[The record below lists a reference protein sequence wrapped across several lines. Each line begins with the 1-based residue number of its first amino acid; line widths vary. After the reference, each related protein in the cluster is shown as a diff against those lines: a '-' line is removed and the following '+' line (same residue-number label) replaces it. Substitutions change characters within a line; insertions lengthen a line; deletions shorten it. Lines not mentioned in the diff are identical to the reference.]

1 MTNRISRL
9 KTALF
14 ANTREIS
21 LERALLY
28 TASHRQTEGEPVI
41 LRRAK
46 ATAYI
51 LEHVE
56 ISIRDEELIAGNR
69 TVKPRAGIMSPEMDP
84 YWLLKELDQFPTR
97 PQDRFAIS
105 EEDKRIYREELFPYW
120 EKRSM
125 KDFINGQM
133 TDEVKAAT
141 STQIFSINQTD
152 KGQGHII
159 IDYPRLLNHG
169 LGELVAQMQQHC
181 QQQPENHFYQAAL
194 LLLEASQKHILRYA
208 ELAET
213 MAANCTDAQR
223 REELLTIAEISRHN
237 AQHKPQTFW
246 QACQLFWYMNI
257 ILQYESNAS
266 SLSLGRFDQYMLPFY
281 QASLTQGEDPAFLKE
296 LLESLWVKCNDI
308 VLLRSTSSAR
318 YFAGFPTGYTALLG
332 GLTENGRSAVN
343 VLSFLCLDAYQ
354 SVQLPQPNLGVR
366 TNALIDT
373 PFLMKTAETIRLGT
387 GIPQI
392 FNDEVV
398 VPAFL
403 NESNASSL
411 SLGRFDQYML
421 PFYQASLTQGE
432 DPAFLKELLESLW
445 VKCND
450 IVLLRSTSSA
460 RYFAGFPTGY
470 TALLGGL
477 TENGRSAVNVLSFL
491 CLDAYQSVQ
500 LPQPNLGVRTNA
512 LIDTPFLMK
521 TAETIRLGTGI
532 PQIFNDEVVVPAFLN
547 RGVSLE
553 DARDYSVVGCV
564 ELSIPGRT
572 YGLHDI
578 AMFNLLKVMEIC
590 LHENEGNAALTYEGL
605 LEQIRAKISHYI
617 TLMVEGSNIC
627 DIGHRDWAPV
637 PLLSSFISDCLEK
650 GRDITDGGAR
660 YNFSG
665 VQGIGIANLSD
676 SLHALKGMVF
686 EQQRLS
692 FDELLSVLK
701 ANFATP
707 EGEKVRA
714 RLINR
719 FEKYGN
725 DIDEVDNISAELLRH
740 YCKEVEKY
748 QNPRGGYFTPGSYTV
763 SAHVPLGSVV
773 GATPDGRFAG
783 EQLADGGLSPM
794 LGQDA
799 QGPTAVLKS
808 VSKLDNT
815 LLSNGTLLNV
825 KFTPATLEGE
835 AGLRK
840 LADFLRA
847 FTQLKLQHIQFNVVN
862 ADTLREAQQR
872 PQDYAG
878 LVVRVAGYSAFFVEL
893 SKEIQDDIIRRTAHQ
908 L

>member
-1 MTNRISRL
+1 MTNRIPRL
-9 KTALF
+9 KNALF
-14 ANTREIS
+14 ANPREIS

-28 TASHRQTEGEPVI
+28 TASHQQTEGEPVI

-46 ATAYI
+46 ATAHI
-51 LEHVE
+51 LDHVE
-56 ISIRDEELIAGNR
+56 IAIRDEELIAGNR

-84 YWLLKELDQFPTR
+84 YWLLKELDQFAIR
-97 PQDRFAIS
+97 PQDRFEIS
-105 EEDKRIYREELFPYW
+105 DEDKQTYREVLYPYW
-120 EKRSM
+120 ENRSM
-125 KDFINGQM
+125 KDFINSQM
-133 TDEVKAAT
+133 TEEVKAAVG
-141 STQIFSINQTD
+141 TQIFSVNQTD

-159 IDYPRLLNHG
+159 IDYPRLLNNG
-169 LGELVAQMQQHC
+169 LGALVVEMRERCARDTQ
-181 QQQPENHFYQAAL
+181 NTFYAAAL
-194 LLLEASQKHILRYA
+194 ILLEASQRHILRYA
-208 ELAET
+208 ALAEELAQSS
-213 MAANCTDAQR
+213 DAIR
-223 REELLTIAEISRHN
+223 REELLAMADISRHN

-246 QACQLFWYMNI
+246 QACQLFWYMNV

-266 SLSLGRFDQYMLPFY
+266 SLSIGRFDQYMLPFY
-281 QASLTQGEDPAFLKE
+281 QASLTQGDDPAFLKE
-296 LLESLWVKCNDI
+296 LLESLWVKCNDV

-366 TNALIDT
+366 VNELIDR
-373 PFLMKTAETIRLGT
+373 PFLLKTAETIRLGT

-392 FNDEVV
+392 FNDEV
-398 VPAFL
+398 
-403 NESNASSL
+403 
-411 SLGRFDQYML
+411 
-421 PFYQASLTQGE
+421 
-432 DPAFLKELLESLW
+432 
-445 VKCND
+445 
-450 IVLLRSTSSA
+450 I
-460 RYFAGFPTGY
+460 
-470 TALLGGL
+470 
-477 TENGRSAVNVLSFL
+477 
-491 CLDAYQSVQ
+491 
-500 LPQPNLGVRTNA
+500 
-512 LIDTPFLMK
+512 
-521 TAETIRLGTGI
+521 
-532 PQIFNDEVVVPAFLN
+532 VPAFLN

-553 DARDYSVVGCV
+553 DARDYAVVGCV
-564 ELSIPGRT
+564 ELSIPGKT

-578 AMFNLLKVMEIC
+578 AMFNLLKVMEIAMQ
-590 LHENEGNAALTYEGL
+590 ENEGNSGLTYEGL
-605 LEQIRAKISHYI
+605 IEHIRARINHYI
-617 TLMVEGSNIC
+617 ALMVEGSNIC

-637 PLLSSFISDCLEK
+637 PLLSSFISDCLETGK
-650 GRDITDGGAR
+650 DITDGGAR

-676 SLHALKGMVF
+676 SLHALKGLVF

-692 FDELLSVLK
+692 FDELLAVLK

-725 DIDEVDNISAELLRH
+725 DIDDVDNISAELLRH

-748 QNPRGGYFTPGSYTV
+748 RNPRGGIFTPGSYTV
-763 SAHVPLGSVV
+763 SAHVPLGAVV
-773 GATPDGRFAG
+773 GATPDGRLAG

-794 LGQDA
+794 LGQDM

-808 VSKLDNT
+808 VSKLDNY

-825 KFTPATLEGE
+825 KFTPATLEGD
-835 AGLRK
+835 AGLQK

-862 ADTLREAQQR
+862 AETLREAQRR
-872 PQDYAG
+872 PQDFAG

>member
-1 MTNRISRL
+1 MTNRIPRL
-9 KTALF
+9 KNALF
-14 ANTREIS
+14 ANPREIS

-28 TASHRQTEGEPVI
+28 TASHQQTEGEPVI

-46 ATAYI
+46 ATAHI
-51 LEHVE
+51 LDHVE
-56 ISIRDEELIAGNR
+56 IAIRDEELIAGNR

-84 YWLLKELDQFPTR
+84 YWLLKELDQFATR
-97 PQDRFAIS
+97 PQDRFEIS
-105 EEDKRIYREELFPYW
+105 DEDKQTYREVLYPYW
-120 EKRSM
+120 ENRSM
-125 KDFINGQM
+125 KDFINSQM
-133 TDEVKAAT
+133 TEEVKAAVG
-141 STQIFSINQTD
+141 TQIFSVNQTD

-159 IDYPRLLNHG
+159 IDYPRLLNNG
-169 LGELVAQMQQHC
+169 LGALVAEMRERCARDTQ
-181 QQQPENHFYQAAL
+181 NTFYAAAL
-194 LLLEASQKHILRYA
+194 ILLEASQRHILRYA
-208 ELAET
+208 ALAEELAQSS
-213 MAANCTDAQR
+213 DATR
-223 REELLTIAEISRHN
+223 REELLAMADISRHN

-246 QACQLFWYMNI
+246 QACQLFWYMNV

-266 SLSLGRFDQYMLPFY
+266 SLSIGRFDQYMLPFY
-281 QASLTQGEDPAFLKE
+281 QASLTQGDDPAFLKE
-296 LLESLWVKCNDI
+296 LLESLWVKCNDV

-366 TNALIDT
+366 VNELIDR
-373 PFLMKTAETIRLGT
+373 PFLLKTAETIRLGT

-392 FNDEVV
+392 FNDEV
-398 VPAFL
+398 
-403 NESNASSL
+403 
-411 SLGRFDQYML
+411 
-421 PFYQASLTQGE
+421 
-432 DPAFLKELLESLW
+432 
-445 VKCND
+445 
-450 IVLLRSTSSA
+450 I
-460 RYFAGFPTGY
+460 
-470 TALLGGL
+470 
-477 TENGRSAVNVLSFL
+477 
-491 CLDAYQSVQ
+491 
-500 LPQPNLGVRTNA
+500 
-512 LIDTPFLMK
+512 
-521 TAETIRLGTGI
+521 
-532 PQIFNDEVVVPAFLN
+532 VPAFLN

-553 DARDYSVVGCV
+553 DARDYAVVGCV
-564 ELSIPGRT
+564 ELSIPGKT

-578 AMFNLLKVMEIC
+578 AMFNLLKVMEIAMQ
-590 LHENEGNAALTYEGL
+590 ENEGNSGLTYEGL
-605 LEQIRAKISHYI
+605 IEHIRARINHYI
-617 TLMVEGSNIC
+617 ALMVEGSNIC

-637 PLLSSFISDCLEK
+637 PLLSSFISDCLETGK
-650 GRDITDGGAR
+650 DITDGGAR

-676 SLHALKGMVF
+676 SLHALKGLVF

-692 FDELLSVLK
+692 FDELLAVLK

-725 DIDEVDNISAELLRH
+725 DIDDVDNISAELLRH

-748 QNPRGGYFTPGSYTV
+748 RNPRGGIFTPGSYTV
-763 SAHVPLGSVV
+763 SAHVPLGAVA
-773 GATPDGRFAG
+773 GATPDGRLAG

-794 LGQDA
+794 LGQDM

-808 VSKLDNT
+808 VSKLDNY

-825 KFTPATLEGE
+825 KFTPATLEGD
-835 AGLRK
+835 AGLQK

-862 ADTLREAQQR
+862 AETLREAQRR
-872 PQDYAG
+872 PQDFAG

>member
-1 MTNRISRL
+1 MTHRIQRL
-9 KTALF
+9 KDALF
-14 ANTREIS
+14 AHPREIS

-28 TASHRQTEGEPVI
+28 TESHRQTEGEPVI
-41 LRRAK
+41 IRRAK
-46 ATAYI
+46 ATAHI
-51 LEHVE
+51 LDNVA
-56 ISIRDEELIAGNR
+56 ISIREDELIAGNR
-69 TVKPRAGIMSPEMDP
+69 TIKPRAGIMSPEMDP
-84 YWLLKELDQFPTR
+84 YWLLKELEKFPTR

-105 EEDKRIYREELFPYW
+105 EADKRCYREELFPYW
-120 EKRSM
+120 ENRSM

-133 TDEVKAAT
+133 TDEVKSAVA
-141 STQIFSINQTD
+141 TQIFSVNQTD

-159 IDYPRLLNHG
+159 IDYPRLLNNG
-169 LGELVAQMQQHC
+169 LSALVAEMKAHC
-181 QQQPENHFYQAAL
+181 EQQPENTFYQAVL
-194 LLLEASQKHILRYA
+194 IVLEASQRHILRYA
-208 ELAET
+208 ALAET
-213 MAANCTDAQR
+213 LAAECPDAAR
-223 REELLTIAEISRHN
+223 RQELLTIAAVSRHN
-237 AQHKPQTFW
+237 AEERPQDFH

-266 SLSLGRFDQYMLPFY
+266 SISLGRFDQYMLPFW
-281 QASLTQGEDPAFLKE
+281 QASLNHGVEAETLRE

-343 VLSFLCLDAYQ
+343 ALSFMCLDAYQ
-354 SVQLPQPNLGVR
+354 SIRLPQPNLGVR
-366 TNALIDT
+366 VNELID
-373 PFLMKTAETIRLGT
+373 R
-387 GIPQI
+387 
-392 FNDEVV
+392 
-398 VPAFL
+398 
-403 NESNASSL
+403 
-411 SLGRFDQYML
+411 
-421 PFYQASLTQGE
+421 
-432 DPAFLKELLESLW
+432 
-445 VKCND
+445 
-450 IVLLRSTSSA
+450 
-460 RYFAGFPTGY
+460 
-470 TALLGGL
+470 
-477 TENGRSAVNVLSFL
+477 SFL
-491 CLDAYQSVQ
+491 
-500 LPQPNLGVRTNA
+500 R
-512 LIDTPFLMK
+512 K

-553 DARDYSVVGCV
+553 DARDYAVVGCV

-578 AMFNLLKVMEIC
+578 AMFNLLKVMEIV
-590 LHENEGNAALTYEGL
+590 LHENEGNAEISWDGL
-605 LEQIRAKISHYI
+605 QAQIRDKIRHYI
-617 TLMVEGSNIC
+617 KLMVEGSNIC

-637 PLLSSFISDCLEK
+637 PLLSSFISDCMDNGK
-650 GRDITDGGAR
+650 DITEGGAR

-686 EQQRLS
+686 DQQRMS

-707 EGEKVRA
+707 EGKEVRA

-725 DIDEVDNISAELLRH
+725 DIDEVDNISADLLRF

-748 QNPRGGYFTPGSYTV
+748 RNPRGGQFTPGSYTV

-794 LGQDA
+794 LGQDCE
-799 QGPTAVLKS
+799 GPTAVLKS
-808 VSKLDNT
+808 VSKLDNY

-835 AGLRK
+835 GGLIK
-840 LADFLRA
+840 LSDFLLA
-847 FTQLKLQHIQFNVVN
+847 FTKLKLQHVQFNVVN
-862 ADTLREAQQR
+862 ADMLREAQQR
-872 PQDYAG
+872 PQDFAG

>member
-1 MTNRISRL
+1 MTNRIQRL
-9 KTALF
+9 KDALF
-14 ANTREIS
+14 AHPREIS
-21 LERALLY
+21 LERAVLY
-28 TASHRQTEGEPVI
+28 TASHQQTEGEPVMI
-41 LRRAK
+41 RRAK

-51 LEHVE
+51 LDHVE
-56 ISIRDEELIAGNR
+56 IAIRDEELIAGNR

-97 PQDRFAIS
+97 PQDRFEIS
-105 EEDKRIYREELFPYW
+105 EQDKQTYREQLYPYW

-125 KDFINGQM
+125 KDFINSQM
-133 TDEVKAAT
+133 TDEVKAAVG
-141 STQIFSINQTD
+141 TQIFSINQTD

-159 IDYPRLLNHG
+159 IDYPRLLNNG
-169 LGELVAQMQQHC
+169 LGALVAQMRAHC
-181 QQQPENHFYQAAL
+181 AQDPQNIFYQAVL
-194 LLLEASQKHILRYA
+194 LLLEASQRHILRYA
-208 ELAET
+208 LLADQ
-213 MAANCTDAQR
+213 MAANCPDAAR
-223 REELLTIAEISRHN
+223 RQELLTIAEISRHN

-266 SLSLGRFDQYMLPFY
+266 SLSIGRFDQYMLPFY
-281 QASLTQGEDPAFLKE
+281 QASLTQGEDAAFLKE
-296 LLESLWVKCNDI
+296 LLESLWVKCNDV

-366 TNALIDT
+366 VNELIDR
-373 PFLMKTAETIRLGT
+373 PFLL
-387 GIPQI
+387 
-392 FNDEVV
+392 
-398 VPAFL
+398 
-403 NESNASSL
+403 
-411 SLGRFDQYML
+411 
-421 PFYQASLTQGE
+421 
-432 DPAFLKELLESLW
+432 
-445 VKCND
+445 
-450 IVLLRSTSSA
+450 
-460 RYFAGFPTGY
+460 
-470 TALLGGL
+470 
-477 TENGRSAVNVLSFL
+477 
-491 CLDAYQSVQ
+491 
-500 LPQPNLGVRTNA
+500 
-512 LIDTPFLMK
+512 K

-553 DARDYSVVGCV
+553 DARDYAVVGCV
-564 ELSIPGRT
+564 ELSIPGKT

-578 AMFNLLKVMEIC
+578 AMFNLLKVMEIAMQ
-590 LHENEGNAALTYEGL
+590 ENEGNAGLTYEGL
-605 LEQIRAKISHYI
+605 LDDIRHKINHYI
-617 TLMVEGSNIC
+617 ALMVEGSNIC

-637 PLLSSFISDCLEK
+637 PLLSSFISDCLDNGKE
-650 GRDITDGGAR
+650 ITDGGAR

-692 FDELLSVLK
+692 FDELLALLK

-707 EGEKVRA
+707 EGEKIRA

-719 FEKYGN
+719 FDKYGN
-725 DIDEVDNISAELLRH
+725 DIDDVDNISAELLRH

-748 QNPRGGYFTPGSYTV
+748 RNPRGGQFTPGSYTV
-763 SAHVPLGSVV
+763 SAHVPLGAVV
-773 GATPDGRFAG
+773 GATPDGRLAG

-794 LGQDA
+794 LGQDM

-808 VSKLDNT
+808 VSKLDNY

-825 KFTPATLEGE
+825 KFTPATLEGD
-835 AGLRK
+835 AGLQK

-847 FTQLKLQHIQFNVVN
+847 FTQLKLQHVQFNVVN
-862 ADTLREAQQR
+862 GDTLREAQLC
-872 PQDYAG
+872 PQDFAG

>member
-1 MTNRISRL
+1 MTNRTQRL
-9 KTALF
+9 KDALF
-14 ANTREIS
+14 ASPREIS

-28 TASHRQTEGEPVI
+28 TASHQQTEGEPVI
-41 LRRAK
+41 IRRAK

-51 LEHVE
+51 LDHVK
-56 ISIRDEELIAGNR
+56 IAIRDEELIAGNR

-84 YWLLKELDQFPTR
+84 YWLLKELDRFATR
-97 PQDRFAIS
+97 PQDRFEIS
-105 EEDKRIYREELFPYW
+105 DEDKQTYRDVLYPYW
-120 EKRSM
+120 ENRSM
-125 KDFINGQM
+125 KDFINSQM
-133 TDEVKAAT
+133 TDEVKTAVG
-141 STQIFSINQTD
+141 TQIFSINQTD

-159 IDYPRLLNHG
+159 IDYPRLLNNG
-169 LGELVAQMQQHC
+169 LGVLVAELREHC
-181 QQQPENHFYQAAL
+181 ARDPHNTFYAAAL
-194 LLLEASQKHILRYA
+194 ILLEASQRHILRYA
-208 ELAET
+208 ALAEELARVS
-213 MAANCTDAQR
+213 DAPR
-223 REELLTIAEISRHN
+223 REELLTIADISRHN
-237 AQHKPQTFW
+237 AQQKPQTFW

-266 SLSLGRFDQYMLPFY
+266 SLSIGRFDQYMLPFY
-281 QASLTQGEDPAFLKE
+281 QASLSQGDEPAFLKE
-296 LLESLWVKCNDI
+296 ILESLWVKCNDV

-332 GLTENGRSAVN
+332 GLTESGRSAVN

-366 TNALIDT
+366 VNELIDR
-373 PFLMKTAETIRLGT
+373 PFLL
-387 GIPQI
+387 
-392 FNDEVV
+392 
-398 VPAFL
+398 
-403 NESNASSL
+403 
-411 SLGRFDQYML
+411 
-421 PFYQASLTQGE
+421 
-432 DPAFLKELLESLW
+432 
-445 VKCND
+445 
-450 IVLLRSTSSA
+450 
-460 RYFAGFPTGY
+460 
-470 TALLGGL
+470 
-477 TENGRSAVNVLSFL
+477 
-491 CLDAYQSVQ
+491 
-500 LPQPNLGVRTNA
+500 
-512 LIDTPFLMK
+512 K

-553 DARDYSVVGCV
+553 DARDYAVVGCV
-564 ELSIPGRT
+564 ELSIPGKT

-578 AMFNLLKVMEIC
+578 AMFNLLKVMEIAM
-590 LHENEGNAALTYEGL
+590 HENEGNAGLSYEGL
-605 LEQIRAKISHYI
+605 LENIRAKINHYI
-617 TLMVEGSNIC
+617 ALMVEGSNIC

-637 PLLSSFISDCLEK
+637 PLLSSFISDCLASGK
-650 GRDITDGGAR
+650 DITDGGAR

-676 SLHALKGMVF
+676 SLHALKGLIF

-692 FDELLSVLK
+692 FDELLAVLK

-725 DIDEVDNISAELLRH
+725 DIDDVDNISAELLRH

-748 QNPRGGYFTPGSYTV
+748 RNPRGGQFTPGSYTV
-763 SAHVPLGSVV
+763 SAHVPLGAVV

-794 LGQDA
+794 LGQDM

-808 VSKLDNT
+808 VSKLDNY

-825 KFTPATLEGE
+825 KFTPATLEGD
-835 AGLRK
+835 AGLQK

-862 ADTLREAQQR
+862 AETLREAQQR
-872 PQDYAG
+872 PQDFAG

>member
-1 MTNRISRL
+1 MTNRTQRL
-9 KTALF
+9 KDALF
-14 ANTREIS
+14 ASPREIS

-28 TASHRQTEGEPVI
+28 TASHQQTEGEPVI
-41 LRRAK
+41 IRRAK

-51 LEHVE
+51 LDHVN
-56 ISIRDEELIAGNR
+56 IAIRDEELIAGNR

-84 YWLLKELDQFPTR
+84 YWLLKELDQFSTR
-97 PQDRFAIS
+97 PQDRFEIGEA
-105 EEDKRIYREELFPYW
+105 DKQTYRDVLYPYW

-125 KDFINGQM
+125 KDFINSQM
-133 TDEVKAAT
+133 TDEVKAAVGM
-141 STQIFSINQTD
+141 QIFSVNQTD

-159 IDYPRLLNHG
+159 IDYPRLLNNG
-169 LGELVAQMQQHC
+169 LGALVEHMREYCARDAQ
-181 QQQPENHFYQAAL
+181 NTFYAAAL
-194 LLLEASQKHILRYA
+194 ILLEASQRHILRYA
-208 ELAET
+208 ALAET
-213 MAANCTDAQR
+213 LAIGCDDASR
-223 REELLTIAEISRHN
+223 REELRKIAEISRHN

-246 QACQLFWYMNI
+246 QACQLFWYMNV

-266 SLSLGRFDQYMLPFY
+266 SLSIGRFDQYMLPFY
-281 QASLTQGEDPAFLKE
+281 QASLSQGDDPAFLKE
-296 LLESLWVKCNDI
+296 LLESLWVKCNDV

-332 GLTENGRSAVN
+332 GLTESGRSAVN

-366 TNALIDT
+366 VNELIDS
-373 PFLMKTAETIRLGT
+373 PFLL
-387 GIPQI
+387 
-392 FNDEVV
+392 
-398 VPAFL
+398 
-403 NESNASSL
+403 
-411 SLGRFDQYML
+411 
-421 PFYQASLTQGE
+421 
-432 DPAFLKELLESLW
+432 
-445 VKCND
+445 
-450 IVLLRSTSSA
+450 
-460 RYFAGFPTGY
+460 
-470 TALLGGL
+470 
-477 TENGRSAVNVLSFL
+477 
-491 CLDAYQSVQ
+491 
-500 LPQPNLGVRTNA
+500 
-512 LIDTPFLMK
+512 K

-553 DARDYSVVGCV
+553 DARDYAVVGCV
-564 ELSIPGRT
+564 ELSIPGKT

-578 AMFNLLKVMEIC
+578 AMFNLLKVMEIAMQ
-590 LHENEGNAALTYEGL
+590 ENEGNAALSYEGL
-605 LEQIRAKISHYI
+605 LDHIRAKINHYI
-617 TLMVEGSNIC
+617 ALMVEGSNIC

-637 PLLSSFISDCLEK
+637 PLLSSFISDCLESGK
-650 GRDITDGGAR
+650 DITDGGAR

-676 SLHALKGMVF
+676 SLHALKGLVF

-692 FDELLSVLK
+692 FDELLAVLK

-725 DIDEVDNISAELLRH
+725 DIDDVDNISAELLRH

-748 QNPRGGYFTPGSYTV
+748 RNPRGGQFTPGSYTV
-763 SAHVPLGSVV
+763 SAHVPLGAVV

-794 LGQDA
+794 LGQDM

-808 VSKLDNT
+808 VSKLDNY

-825 KFTPATLEGE
+825 KFTPATLEGD
-835 AGLRK
+835 AGLQK

-862 ADTLREAQQR
+862 AETLREAQQR
-872 PQDYAG
+872 PQDFAG

>member
-1 MTNRISRL
+1 MTNRIPRL
-9 KTALF
+9 KNALF
-14 ANTREIS
+14 ANPREIS

-28 TASHRQTEGEPVI
+28 TASHQQTEGEPVI

-46 ATAYI
+46 ATAHI
-51 LEHVE
+51 LDHVE
-56 ISIRDEELIAGNR
+56 IAIRDEELIAGNR

-84 YWLLKELDQFPTR
+84 YWLLKELNQFATR
-97 PQDRFAIS
+97 PQDRFEIS
-105 EEDKRIYREELFPYW
+105 DEDKQTYREVLYPYW
-120 EKRSM
+120 ENRSM
-125 KDFINGQM
+125 KDFINSQM
-133 TDEVKAAT
+133 TEEVKAAVG
-141 STQIFSINQTD
+141 TQIFSVNQTD

-159 IDYPRLLNHG
+159 IDYPRLLNNG
-169 LGELVAQMQQHC
+169 LGALVAEMRERCARDTQ
-181 QQQPENHFYQAAL
+181 NTFYAAAL
-194 LLLEASQKHILRYA
+194 ILLEASQRHILRYA
-208 ELAET
+208 ALAEELAQSS
-213 MAANCTDAQR
+213 DATR
-223 REELLTIAEISRHN
+223 REELLAMADISRHN

-246 QACQLFWYMNI
+246 QACQLFWYMNV

-266 SLSLGRFDQYMLPFY
+266 SLSIGRFDQYMLPFY
-281 QASLTQGEDPAFLKE
+281 QASLTQGDDPAFLKE
-296 LLESLWVKCNDI
+296 LLESLWVKCNDV

-332 GLTENGRSAVN
+332 GLTESGRSAVN
-343 VLSFLCLDAYQ
+343 VLSFLCLDVYQ

-366 TNALIDT
+366 VNELIDR
-373 PFLMKTAETIRLGT
+373 PFLLKTAETIRLGT

-392 FNDEVV
+392 FNDEV
-398 VPAFL
+398 
-403 NESNASSL
+403 
-411 SLGRFDQYML
+411 
-421 PFYQASLTQGE
+421 
-432 DPAFLKELLESLW
+432 
-445 VKCND
+445 
-450 IVLLRSTSSA
+450 I
-460 RYFAGFPTGY
+460 
-470 TALLGGL
+470 
-477 TENGRSAVNVLSFL
+477 
-491 CLDAYQSVQ
+491 
-500 LPQPNLGVRTNA
+500 
-512 LIDTPFLMK
+512 
-521 TAETIRLGTGI
+521 
-532 PQIFNDEVVVPAFLN
+532 VPAFLN

-553 DARDYSVVGCV
+553 DARDYAVVGCV
-564 ELSIPGRT
+564 ELSIPGKT

-578 AMFNLLKVMEIC
+578 AMFNLLKVMEIAMQ
-590 LHENEGNAALTYEGL
+590 ENEGNSGLTYEGL
-605 LEQIRAKISHYI
+605 IEHIRARINHYI
-617 TLMVEGSNIC
+617 ALMVEGSNIC

-637 PLLSSFISDCLEK
+637 PLLSSFISDCLETGK
-650 GRDITDGGAR
+650 DITDGGAR

-676 SLHALKGMVF
+676 SLHALKGLVF

-692 FDELLSVLK
+692 FDELLAVLK

-725 DIDEVDNISAELLRH
+725 DIDDVDNISAELLRH

-748 QNPRGGYFTPGSYTV
+748 RNPRGGIFTPGSYTV
-763 SAHVPLGSVV
+763 SAHVPLGAVV
-773 GATPDGRFAG
+773 GATPDGRLAG

-794 LGQDA
+794 LGQDM

-808 VSKLDNT
+808 VSKLDNY

-825 KFTPATLEGE
+825 KFTPATLEGD
-835 AGLRK
+835 AGLQK

-862 ADTLREAQQR
+862 AETLREAQRR
-872 PQDYAG
+872 PQDFAG

>member
-1 MTNRISRL
+1 MTNRTQRL
-9 KTALF
+9 KDALF
-14 ANTREIS
+14 ASPREIS

-28 TASHRQTEGEPVI
+28 TASHQQTEGEPVI

-51 LEHVE
+51 LDHVN
-56 ISIRDEELIAGNR
+56 IAIRDEELIAGNR

-84 YWLLKELDQFPTR
+84 YWLLKELDQFSTR
-97 PQDRFAIS
+97 PQDRFDIS
-105 EEDKRIYREELFPYW
+105 DEDKQTYRDVLYPYW

-125 KDFINGQM
+125 KDFINSQM
-133 TDEVKAAT
+133 TDEVKAAVG
-141 STQIFSINQTD
+141 TQIFSVNQTD

-159 IDYPRLLNHG
+159 IDYPRLLNNG
-169 LGELVAQMQQHC
+169 LGALVEQMREYCARDAQ
-181 QQQPENHFYQAAL
+181 NTFYAAAL
-194 LLLEASQKHILRYA
+194 ILLEASQRHILRYA
-208 ELAET
+208 ALAET
-213 MAANCTDAQR
+213 LAIGCDDASR
-223 REELLTIAEISRHN
+223 REELRKIAEISRHN

-246 QACQLFWYMNI
+246 QACQLFWYMNV

-266 SLSLGRFDQYMLPFY
+266 SLSIGRFDQYMLPFY
-281 QASLTQGEDPAFLKE
+281 QASLSQGDDPAFLKE
-296 LLESLWVKCNDI
+296 LLESLWVKCNDV

-332 GLTENGRSAVN
+332 GLTESGRSAVN

-366 TNALIDT
+366 VNELIDR
-373 PFLMKTAETIRLGT
+373 PFLL
-387 GIPQI
+387 
-392 FNDEVV
+392 
-398 VPAFL
+398 
-403 NESNASSL
+403 
-411 SLGRFDQYML
+411 
-421 PFYQASLTQGE
+421 
-432 DPAFLKELLESLW
+432 
-445 VKCND
+445 
-450 IVLLRSTSSA
+450 
-460 RYFAGFPTGY
+460 
-470 TALLGGL
+470 
-477 TENGRSAVNVLSFL
+477 
-491 CLDAYQSVQ
+491 
-500 LPQPNLGVRTNA
+500 
-512 LIDTPFLMK
+512 K

-553 DARDYSVVGCV
+553 DARDYAVVGCV
-564 ELSIPGRT
+564 ELSIPGKT

-578 AMFNLLKVMEIC
+578 AMFNLLKVMEITMQ
-590 LHENEGNAALTYEGL
+590 ENEGNAALSYEGL
-605 LEQIRAKISHYI
+605 LDHIRAKINHYI
-617 TLMVEGSNIC
+617 ALMVEGSNIC

-637 PLLSSFISDCLEK
+637 PLLSSFISDCLESGK
-650 GRDITDGGAR
+650 DITDGGAR

-676 SLHALKGMVF
+676 SLHALKGLVF

-692 FDELLSVLK
+692 FDELLAVLK

-725 DIDEVDNISAELLRH
+725 DIDDVDNISAELLRH

-748 QNPRGGYFTPGSYTV
+748 RNPRGGQFTPGSYTV
-763 SAHVPLGSVV
+763 SAHVPLGAVV

-794 LGQDA
+794 LGQDM

-808 VSKLDNT
+808 VSKLDNY

-825 KFTPATLEGE
+825 KFTPATLEGD
-835 AGLRK
+835 AGLQK

-862 ADTLREAQQR
+862 AETLREAQQR
-872 PQDYAG
+872 PQDFAG

>member
-1 MTNRISRL
+1 MTNRIPRL
-9 KTALF
+9 KNALF
-14 ANTREIS
+14 ANPREIS

-28 TASHRQTEGEPVI
+28 TASHQQTEGEPVI

-46 ATAYI
+46 ATAHI
-51 LEHVE
+51 LDHVE
-56 ISIRDEELIAGNR
+56 IAIRDEELIAGNR

-84 YWLLKELDQFPTR
+84 YWLLKELDQFAIR
-97 PQDRFAIS
+97 PQDRFEIS
-105 EEDKRIYREELFPYW
+105 DEDKQTYREVLYPYW
-120 EKRSM
+120 ENRSM
-125 KDFINGQM
+125 KDFINSQM
-133 TDEVKAAT
+133 TEEVKAAVG
-141 STQIFSINQTD
+141 TQIFSVNQTD

-159 IDYPRLLNHG
+159 IDYPRLLNNG
-169 LGELVAQMQQHC
+169 LGALVAEMRERCARDTQ
-181 QQQPENHFYQAAL
+181 NTFYAAAL
-194 LLLEASQKHILRYA
+194 ILLEASQRHILRYA
-208 ELAET
+208 ALAEELAQSS
-213 MAANCTDAQR
+213 DATR
-223 REELLTIAEISRHN
+223 REELLAMADISRHN

-246 QACQLFWYMNI
+246 QACQLFWYMNV

-266 SLSLGRFDQYMLPFY
+266 SLSIGRFDQYMLPFY
-281 QASLTQGEDPAFLKE
+281 QASLTQGDDPAFLKE
-296 LLESLWVKCNDI
+296 LLESLWVKCNDV

-343 VLSFLCLDAYQ
+343 VLSFLCLDTYQ

-366 TNALIDT
+366 VNELIDR
-373 PFLMKTAETIRLGT
+373 PFLLKTAETIRLGT

-392 FNDEVV
+392 FNDEV
-398 VPAFL
+398 
-403 NESNASSL
+403 
-411 SLGRFDQYML
+411 
-421 PFYQASLTQGE
+421 
-432 DPAFLKELLESLW
+432 
-445 VKCND
+445 
-450 IVLLRSTSSA
+450 I
-460 RYFAGFPTGY
+460 
-470 TALLGGL
+470 
-477 TENGRSAVNVLSFL
+477 
-491 CLDAYQSVQ
+491 
-500 LPQPNLGVRTNA
+500 
-512 LIDTPFLMK
+512 
-521 TAETIRLGTGI
+521 
-532 PQIFNDEVVVPAFLN
+532 VPAFLN

-553 DARDYSVVGCV
+553 DARDYAVVGCV
-564 ELSIPGRT
+564 ELSIPGKT

-578 AMFNLLKVMEIC
+578 AMFNLLKVMEIAMQ
-590 LHENEGNAALTYEGL
+590 ENEGNSGLTYEGL
-605 LEQIRAKISHYI
+605 IEHIRARINHYI
-617 TLMVEGSNIC
+617 ALMVEGSNIC

-637 PLLSSFISDCLEK
+637 PLLSSFISDCLETGK
-650 GRDITDGGAR
+650 DITDGGAR

-676 SLHALKGMVF
+676 SLHALKGLVF

-692 FDELLSVLK
+692 FDELLAVLK

-725 DIDEVDNISAELLRH
+725 DIDDVDNISAELLRH

-748 QNPRGGYFTPGSYTV
+748 RNPRGGIFTPGSYTV
-763 SAHVPLGSVV
+763 SAHVPLGAVV
-773 GATPDGRFAG
+773 GATPDGRLAG

-794 LGQDA
+794 LGQDM

-808 VSKLDNT
+808 VSKLDNY

-825 KFTPATLEGE
+825 KFTPATLEGD
-835 AGLRK
+835 AGLQK
-840 LADFLRA
+840 LADFLRV

-862 ADTLREAQQR
+862 AETLREAQRR
-872 PQDYAG
+872 PQDFAG

>member
-1 MTNRISRL
+1 MTNRTQRL
-9 KTALF
+9 KDALF
-14 ANTREIS
+14 ASPREIS

-28 TASHRQTEGEPVI
+28 TASHQQTEGEPVI

-51 LEHVE
+51 LDHVN
-56 ISIRDEELIAGNR
+56 IAIRDEELIAGNR

-84 YWLLKELDQFPTR
+84 YWLLKELDQFSTR
-97 PQDRFAIS
+97 PQDRFEIS
-105 EEDKRIYREELFPYW
+105 EEDKQIYRDVLYPYW

-125 KDFINGQM
+125 KDFINSQM
-133 TDEVKAAT
+133 TDEVKAAVG
-141 STQIFSINQTD
+141 TQIFSVNQTD

-159 IDYPRLLNHG
+159 IDYPRLLNNG
-169 LGELVAQMQQHC
+169 LGALVEELREHCARDAQ
-181 QQQPENHFYQAAL
+181 NTFYAAAL
-194 LLLEASQKHILRYA
+194 ILLEASQRHILRYA
-208 ELAET
+208 ALAET
-213 MAANCTDAQR
+213 LATVCDEASR
-223 REELLTIAEISRHN
+223 REELRKIAEISRHN

-246 QACQLFWYMNI
+246 QACQLFWYMNV

-266 SLSLGRFDQYMLPFY
+266 SLSIGRFDQYMLPFY
-281 QASLTQGEDPAFLKE
+281 QASLSRGEEPAFLKE
-296 LLESLWVKCNDI
+296 ILESLWVKCNDV

-366 TNALIDT
+366 VNELIDR
-373 PFLMKTAETIRLGT
+373 PFLL
-387 GIPQI
+387 
-392 FNDEVV
+392 
-398 VPAFL
+398 
-403 NESNASSL
+403 
-411 SLGRFDQYML
+411 
-421 PFYQASLTQGE
+421 
-432 DPAFLKELLESLW
+432 
-445 VKCND
+445 
-450 IVLLRSTSSA
+450 
-460 RYFAGFPTGY
+460 
-470 TALLGGL
+470 
-477 TENGRSAVNVLSFL
+477 
-491 CLDAYQSVQ
+491 
-500 LPQPNLGVRTNA
+500 
-512 LIDTPFLMK
+512 K

-553 DARDYSVVGCV
+553 DARDYAVVGCV
-564 ELSIPGRT
+564 ELSIPGKT

-578 AMFNLLKVMEIC
+578 AMFNLLKVMEIAMQ
-590 LHENEGNAALTYEGL
+590 ENEGNTALSYEGL
-605 LEQIRAKISHYI
+605 LEHIRTKINHYI
-617 TLMVEGSNIC
+617 ALMVEGSNIC

-637 PLLSSFISDCLEK
+637 PLLSSFISDCLEVGK
-650 GRDITDGGAR
+650 DITDGGAR

-676 SLHALKGMVF
+676 SLHALKGLVF

-692 FDELLSVLK
+692 FDELLAVLN
-701 ANFATP
+701 ANYATP
-707 EGEKVRA
+707 EGKKIRA

-725 DIDEVDNISAELLRH
+725 DIDDVDNISAELLRH

-748 QNPRGGYFTPGSYTV
+748 RNPRGGQFTPGSYTV
-763 SAHVPLGSVV
+763 SAHVPLGAVV

-794 LGQDA
+794 LGQDM

-808 VSKLDNT
+808 VSKLDNY

-825 KFTPATLEGE
+825 KFTPATLEGD
-835 AGLRK
+835 AGLQK

-862 ADTLREAQQR
+862 AETLREAQQR
-872 PQDYAG
+872 PQDFAG

>member
-1 MTNRISRL
+1 MTNRTQRL
-9 KTALF
+9 KDALF
-14 ANTREIS
+14 ASPREIS

-28 TASHRQTEGEPVI
+28 TASHQQTEGEPVI
-41 LRRAK
+41 TRRAK

-51 LEHVE
+51 LDHVN
-56 ISIRDEELIAGNR
+56 IAIRDEELIAGNR

-84 YWLLKELDQFPTR
+84 YWLLKELDQFATR
-97 PQDRFAIS
+97 PQDRFEIS
-105 EEDKRIYREELFPYW
+105 DEDKQTYRDVLYPYW
-120 EKRSM
+120 ENRSM
-125 KDFINGQM
+125 KDFINSQM
-133 TDEVKAAT
+133 TDEVKIAVG
-141 STQIFSINQTD
+141 TQIFSVNQTD

-159 IDYPRLLNHG
+159 IDYPRLLNNG
-169 LGELVAQMQQHC
+169 LGALVEELREHC
-181 QQQPENHFYQAAL
+181 ARDPHNTFYAAAL
-194 LLLEASQKHILRYA
+194 ILLEASQRHILRYA
-208 ELAET
+208 ALAEELARVS
-213 MAANCTDAQR
+213 DASR
-223 REELLTIAEISRHN
+223 REELLTIAGISRHN

-246 QACQLFWYMNI
+246 QACQLFWYMNV

-266 SLSLGRFDQYMLPFY
+266 SLSIGRFDQYMLPFY
-281 QASLTQGEDPAFLKE
+281 QASISQGEEPAFLKE
-296 LLESLWVKCNDI
+296 ILESLWVKCNDV

-343 VLSFLCLDAYQ
+343 MLSFLCLDAYQ

-366 TNALIDT
+366 VNELIDR
-373 PFLMKTAETIRLGT
+373 PFLL
-387 GIPQI
+387 
-392 FNDEVV
+392 
-398 VPAFL
+398 
-403 NESNASSL
+403 
-411 SLGRFDQYML
+411 
-421 PFYQASLTQGE
+421 
-432 DPAFLKELLESLW
+432 
-445 VKCND
+445 
-450 IVLLRSTSSA
+450 
-460 RYFAGFPTGY
+460 
-470 TALLGGL
+470 
-477 TENGRSAVNVLSFL
+477 
-491 CLDAYQSVQ
+491 
-500 LPQPNLGVRTNA
+500 
-512 LIDTPFLMK
+512 K

-553 DARDYSVVGCV
+553 DARDYAVVGCV
-564 ELSIPGRT
+564 ELSIPGKT

-578 AMFNLLKVMEIC
+578 AMFNLLKVMEIAMQ
-590 LHENEGNAALTYEGL
+590 ENEGNAALSYEGL
-605 LEQIRAKISHYI
+605 LEHIRVKINHYI
-617 TLMVEGSNIC
+617 ALMVEGSNIC

-637 PLLSSFISDCLEK
+637 PLLSSFISDCLESGK
-650 GRDITDGGAR
+650 DITDGGAR

-676 SLHALKGMVF
+676 SLHALKGLVF

-692 FDELLSVLK
+692 FDELLAVLK

-725 DIDEVDNISAELLRH
+725 DIDDVDNISAELLRH

-748 QNPRGGYFTPGSYTV
+748 RNPRGGQFTPGSYTV
-763 SAHVPLGSVV
+763 SAHVPLGAVV

-794 LGQDA
+794 LGQDM

-808 VSKLDNT
+808 VSKLDNY

-825 KFTPATLEGE
+825 KFTPATLEGD
-835 AGLRK
+835 AGLQK

-862 ADTLREAQQR
+862 AETLREAQQR
-872 PQDYAG
+872 PQDFAG